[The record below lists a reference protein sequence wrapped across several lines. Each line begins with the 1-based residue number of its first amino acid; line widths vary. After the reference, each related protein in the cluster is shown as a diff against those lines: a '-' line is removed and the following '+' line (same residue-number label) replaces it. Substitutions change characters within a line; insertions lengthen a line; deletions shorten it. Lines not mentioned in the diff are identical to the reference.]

1 MADQV
6 AVESAH
12 REDSKDQTS
21 WYPLRT
27 WWRPYWL
34 FNQDFGQPL
43 IPEPGDLWW
52 GTDRLQSGGSS
63 GRPWPECTS
72 SPFIVPL
79 QSGSR
84 YGRPPGPAGG
94 QGELYMWRVVLDVAH
109 FAPAEISISTADGAL
124 EIRGK
129 HNERSDEHGFIA
141 RCFTRKYRLPLGIDL
156 SKLTSVLSGD
166 GILCVE
172 APLTDFTAP
181 ANIVIPIQ
189 VEREAT
195 ELLEGE
201 KEPEDSSASAPED
214 PGSTGPELPAEVTDH
229 GEAPLAGVEAPTGS
243 TMGEPPQHDVGR
255 EQEDTK
261 EEEEVKEEEV
271 KEEKEEVKDE
281 EEVKEKE
288 EVKDEEEVKEEK
300 EEVKKEEEAR
310 GEVAEESHS
319 SAAGVG
325 LGPENPPE
333 LIEHHKAPEESP
345 ESSESPGT
353 TPSHQEEEAGSVLLE
368 AQPAESSGDAA
379 VKVAQTDE
387 PKEGES
393 PSNQDTSQEPL
404 AADTEREHPE

>member
-34 FNQDFGQPL
+34 FNQDLGQPL

-84 YGRPPGPAGG
+84 YGHPPGPAGG

-109 FAPAEISISTADGAL
+109 FAPAEISISTVDGAL
-124 EIRGK
+124 EIR
-129 HNERSDEHGFIA
+129 
-141 RCFTRKYRLPLGIDL
+141 
-156 SKLTSVLSGD
+156 
-166 GILCVE
+166 E

-181 ANIVIPIQ
+181 VDIVIPIQ

-201 KEPEDSSASAPED
+201 KEPEDISASAPED
-214 PGSTGPELPAEVTDH
+214 PGSAAPELPTEVTDH

-243 TMGEPPQHDVGR
+243 TMGEPPQHDMGR

-261 EEEEVKEEEV
+261 EEEVKEEEV
-271 KEEKEEVKDE
+271 KEVKEEVKDE

-288 EVKDEEEVKEEK
+288 EVKDEEEVKEEKEEVK

-353 TPSHQEEEAGSVLLE
+353 TPSHQEEEAGSALLE
-368 AQPAESSGDAA
+368 AHQR
-379 VKVAQTDE
+379 AQGT
-387 PKEGES
+387 
-393 PSNQDTSQEPL
+393 L
-404 AADTEREHPE
+404 L